1 MPIPVL
7 GWVALAGINAA
18 LAASKAAQA
27 RKQRETEANIRAAEI
42 EASPWTGKAP
52 STQVSTPTSNIYADL
67 AGAGINTLGQAA
79 ALQAAGLF
87 KEGATAAA
95 TAGGAADTATGA
107 ATAGGAADTATGAA
121 TAGGA
126 ADTATGAVTDAVT
139 DAATQ
144 GAAQAM
150 LTQDLF
156 ELTTKNQTLMPP
168 SAPSIAEAFDPFQQ
182 ASFLNPLGNKRN
194 LWMQM
199 FKK

>member
-52 STQVSTPTSNIYADL
+52 STQVSTPTSNIYANL

-87 KEGATAAA
+87 KEGAAAA
-95 TAGGAADTATGA
+95 AE
-107 ATAGGAADTATGAA
+107 
-121 TAGGA
+121 GA
-126 ADTATGAVTDAVT
+126 ADTATGAVTDA
-139 DAATQ
+139 ATQ
-144 GAAQAM
+144 GASQA
-150 LTQDLF
+150 LSDEDIINLATQ
-156 ELTTKNQTLMPP
+156 NQTLMPP
-168 SAPSIAEAFDPFQQ
+168 TPPAPPSIAEAFDPSQQ